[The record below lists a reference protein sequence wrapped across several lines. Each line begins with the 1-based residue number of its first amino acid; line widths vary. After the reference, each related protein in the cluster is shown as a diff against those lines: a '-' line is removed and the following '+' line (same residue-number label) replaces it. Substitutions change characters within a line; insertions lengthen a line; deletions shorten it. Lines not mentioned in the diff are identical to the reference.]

1 MDPSTAPAPP
11 VQVAAQFPF
20 LEREGPG
27 GRPFAYLD
35 AAATAQKPRVVVDAV
50 VEHLERHNAN
60 IHRGVYPLAAESTAL
75 FEDGRA
81 EIAALLGADPKSTVF
96 AKNATEAIN
105 LVARTWG
112 EERVGRGDLV
122 VLTQMEHHSNVVPWQ
137 MLAGRRDA
145 ELAYTPVREDGTLDE
160 GAFDELLAREP
171 KLVALTHVSNVLGTI
186 NPVAE
191 LVRRARAA
199 GAATLVDGCQAV
211 PHMPVDVGEI
221 GADFYVFT
229 GHKAY
234 GPTGVG
240 VLCARREVL
249 EEMPPFLGGG
259 DMIKTV
265 DFDGAT
271 WNELPWRFEAGTSP
285 YVEAAGLAVAMRWL
299 SGLGMDAVRA
309 HGRELTGY
317 ALERLADSEGVRQYG
332 PTDLDRRSGVI
343 SFAVEG
349 AHPHDVAEVLARDG
363 VCVRAGHHCAQPLMR
378 RLGVPA
384 TSRASFA
391 VHTTHEDVDRL
402 VEGLAEVRRVLR
414 LG

>member
-1 MDPSTAPAPP
+1 
-11 VQVAAQFPF
+11 
-20 LEREGPG
+20 
-27 GRPFAYLD
+27 
-35 AAATAQKPRVVVDAV
+35 
-50 VEHLERHNAN
+50 
-60 IHRGVYPLAAESTAL
+60 
-75 FEDGRA
+75 
-81 EIAALLGADPKSTVF
+81 
-96 AKNATEAIN
+96 
-105 LVARTWG
+105 
-112 EERVGRGDLV
+112 
-122 VLTQMEHHSNVVPWQ
+122 
-137 MLAGRRDA
+137 
-145 ELAYTPVREDGTLDE
+145 
-160 GAFDELLAREP
+160 
-171 KLVALTHVSNVLGTI
+171 
-186 NPVAE
+186 
-191 LVRRARAA
+191 
-199 GAATLVDGCQAV
+199 
-211 PHMPVDVGEI
+211 MPVDVGEI

-265 DFDGAT
+265 DFEGST

-299 SGLGMDAVRA
+299 SGLGLDAVRA
-309 HGRELTGY
+309 HGRELTAY

-332 PTDLDRRSGVI
+332 PTDLDRRSVVV

-349 AHPHDVAEVLARDG
+349 AHPHDVAEILARDG

-391 VHTTHEDVDRL
+391 AHTTHEDVDRL